1 MCLEQIRL
9 ATSSSMKC
17 PILALAVAAVLI
29 SQATAGNVIIG
40 GACRDCSPP
49 VAENVVVGGQTYRT
63 GRPGQGNVYINS
75 PDAYPGALDGQSQ
88 RGSSIAAGPGAG
100 GAGGGT
106 RYPDGYSGRVPGGTY
121 LHNKDCVGCSI
132 SGGGD

>member
-1 MCLEQIRL
+1 
-9 ATSSSMKC
+9 MKC
-17 PILALAVAAVLI
+17 LILALAVAAVLV

-49 VAENVVVGGQTYRT
+49 VAENVVVGGKTYRT

-75 PDAYPGALDGQSQ
+75 ADAYPGALDGLV
-88 RGSSIAAGPGAG
+88 RRPGAG
-100 GAGGGT
+100 PALAPGGGGGGT
-106 RYPDGYSGRVPGGTY
+106 QYPDGFSGRVPGGTY

>member
-1 MCLEQIRL
+1 
-9 ATSSSMKC
+9 MKC
-17 PILALAVAAVLI
+17 LILAFAVAVVLI

-49 VAENVVVGGQTYRT
+49 VAENVVVGGQAYKT

-75 PDAYPGALDGQSQ
+75 PDAYPGALGA
-88 RGSSIAAGPGAG
+88 GPSIASG
-100 GAGGGT
+100 GRGGGGGT
-106 RYPDGYSGRVPGGTY
+106 RYPDGFSGRLPGGTY